1 MVVLGWGLLV
11 HCGAREAPPLLGAP
25 LSPELSTSLPKG
37 PTETAGLRQQVVA
50 VSQSMLGGGATVAR
64 GLTFSAD
71 PVGFVRAAYWH
82 VGLDLIAPEL
92 TSDPT
97 ATGMA
102 LLYRSASA
110 RNWLHTESPN
120 PGDLVF
126 FDADE
131 TAGMTPSQVAIVERI
146 ANDGTLWLIGY
157 FAKGPARIAMNL
169 REPETITR
177 QTGERVN
184 DLLADS
190 DAIPAAQLFRT
201 FADPFRED

>member
-1 MVVLGWGLLV
+1 
-11 HCGAREAPPLLGAP
+11 
-25 LSPELSTSLPKG
+25 
-37 PTETAGLRQQVVA
+37 
-50 VSQSMLGGGATVAR
+50 MLKGGATVAR

-82 VGLDLIAPEL
+82 VGIDLIATEL
-92 TSDPT
+92 ASDPT

-131 TAGMTPSQVAIVERI
+131 AAGETPSQAAIVEHI
-146 ANDGTLWLIGY
+146 ANDGTLWMIGY

-169 REPETITR
+169 REPGTITR

-184 DLLADS
+184 DLLADA
-190 DAIPAAQLFRT
+190 DAVPAAQLFRA